1 MTSTATQSL
10 DHHLRRSRIA
20 TLTKLHLYN
29 AYILPMMLYG
39 SECWMVKKADVQQ
52 MDALDQ
58 WCLQRM
64 LDIHWHDLVRNDAVR

>member
-1 MTSTATQSL
+1 
-10 DHHLRRSRIA
+10 
-20 TLTKLHLYN
+20 
-29 AYILPMMLYG
+29 
-39 SECWMVKKADVQQ
+39 MVKKADVQQ